1 MTIIVI
7 VLIVAAL
14 GLGAL
19 LGWLMRQKLGLEK
32 IAHAEAAAQKITA
45 DATQEAESLKQAK
58 LLEVRDELFQKR
70 QDLEQEI
77 KSRRQQ
83 IQKLESQLAQRET
96 SLDRKV
102 DLLNQKKQEVTKLE
116 ESLRSRE
123 ANLKLQSQEL
133 DRLIAEENK
142 KLEQISGLTNEEAK
156 RIQLNNFLEM
166 AKQEAAQT
174 VKEIKDRARMVANR
188 DAKDILVQAIQ
199 RTNIGHVVESTVS
212 VVHLPN
218 DDMKGRIIGREGR
231 NIRSFEAVTGIE
243 VLIDDTPEVVML
255 SGFDPVRREVAK
267 LSLEK
272 LITDGRIH
280 PGRIEEVVEKTR
292 NEVEELIREA
302 GEQAMLEAGLHG
314 LHLELVR
321 LLGKLKYRS
330 SQGQNL
336 LQHSIETALIAGVIA
351 AEVGIETYL
360 IKRGALLHEIG
371 SAVERESDSSAAEV
385 GAALARRYG
394 ENEAVENAILFANN
408 LNRNGQVLTAAS
420 IIVSTANEIS
430 IARPGAQKETLANY
444 FQRMSTLES
453 IANAFP
459 GVIRT
464 YALQAGRE
472 IRVIVEHAQ
481 VDDARAEQLA
491 VDIARKI
498 QQSIHYPGQIRVTIV
513 REYRAVDYAK

>member
-1 MTIIVI
+1 MTITAI

-14 GLGAL
+14 GAGILT
-19 LGWLMRQKLGLEK
+19 GWLLRQKIGRERS
-32 IAHAEAAAQKITA
+32 AHAEATA
-45 DATQEAESLKQAK
+45 RHLVAEATQEAENLKQAK

-83 IQKLESQLAQRET
+83 IQKQESQLAARET

-102 DLLNQKKQEVTKLE
+102 DLLNQKKQELAKLE
-116 ESLRSRE
+116 ENLRSRE
-123 ANLKLQSQEL
+123 ASFKLQAQEL

-156 RIQLNNFLEM
+156 RIQLNNFLEL

-174 VKEIKDRARMVANR
+174 VKEIKDHARMVASR
-188 DAKDILVQAIQ
+188 EAKDILVQAIQ
-199 RTNIGHVVESTVS
+199 RTNISHVVESTVS
-212 VVHLPN
+212 VVRLPN

-243 VLIDDTPEVVML
+243 VLIDDTPDVVML

-292 NEVEELIREA
+292 SEVEELIREA
-302 GEQAMLEAGLHG
+302 GEQAMLEVGLHG
-314 LHLELVR
+314 LHVELIR

-330 SQGQNL
+330 SEGQNL
-336 LQHSIETALIAGVIA
+336 LQHSIETALIAGVIS
-351 AEVGIETYL
+351 AEVGLETQVV
-360 IKRGALLHEIG
+360 KRGALLHEIG
-371 SAVERESDSSAAEV
+371 AAVERETDTSAAEM

-408 LNRNGQVLTAAS
+408 PNRNGQMLTVAS
-420 IIVSTANEIS
+420 ILVATANEIS
-430 IARPGAQKETLANY
+430 LSRPGAQKETLANY
-444 FQRMSTLES
+444 FQRMSALETIS
-453 IANAFP
+453 NSFP

-472 IRVIVEHAQ
+472 IRVIVEHTK
-481 VDDARAEQLA
+481 VDDARAEQMA

-498 QQSIHYPGQIRVTIV
+498 QQNVHYPGQIRVTIV
-513 REYRAVDYAK
+513 REYRAVDFAK

>member
-1 MTIIVI
+1 MTITAI

-14 GLGAL
+14 GVGILT
-19 LGWLMRQKLGLEK
+19 GWLLRQKIGRERS
-32 IAHAEAAAQKITA
+32 AHAEATA
-45 DATQEAESLKQAK
+45 RQLIAEATQEAENLKQAM

-83 IQKLESQLAQRET
+83 IQKQESQLAARET

-102 DLLNQKKQEVTKLE
+102 DLLNQKKQELAKLE
-116 ESLRSRE
+116 ENLRSRE
-123 ANLKLQSQEL
+123 ASLKLQAQEL

-156 RIQLNNFLEM
+156 RIQLNNFLEL

-174 VKEIKDRARMVANR
+174 VKEIKDHARMVASR
-188 DAKDILVQAIQ
+188 EAKDILVQAIQ
-199 RTNIGHVVESTVS
+199 RTNISHVVESTVS
-212 VVHLPN
+212 VVRLPN

-243 VLIDDTPEVVML
+243 VLIDDTPDVVML

-280 PGRIEEVVEKTR
+280 PGRIEEVVERTR
-292 NEVEELIREA
+292 SEVEELIREA
-302 GEQAMLEAGLHG
+302 GEQAMLEVGLHG
-314 LHLELVR
+314 LHVELIR

-330 SQGQNL
+330 SEGQNL
-336 LQHSIETALIAGVIA
+336 LQHSIETALIAGVIS
-351 AEVGIETYL
+351 AEVGLETQVV
-360 IKRGALLHEIG
+360 KRGALLHEIG
-371 SAVERESDSSAAEV
+371 AAVERETDTSAAEM

-408 LNRNGQVLTAAS
+408 PNRNGQMLTVAS
-420 IIVSTANEIS
+420 ILVATANEIS
-430 IARPGAQKETLANY
+430 LSRPGAQKEKLASY
-444 FQRMSTLES
+444 FQRMSALET
-453 IANAFP
+453 IANSFP

-472 IRVIVEHAQ
+472 IRVIVEHTK
-481 VDDARAEQLA
+481 VDDARAEQMA

-498 QQSIHYPGQIRVTIV
+498 QQNVHYPGQIRVTIV
-513 REYRAVDYAK
+513 REYRAVDFAK